1 MRAID
6 TLGQRMLKTSRL
18 AGAALAVLLTLV
30 GCATAPVGPAQ
41 APSLYQRLGGNEA
54 ITAVVRDAIGNIS
67 ADPRINQRFS
77 NAGAAELTKNLVD
90 LICERTG
97 GPCTYRGMDMASAHE
112 GMNIRDDEFDALV
125 EDLAKSFA
133 TFKVP
138 AREQGELL
146 AMLARMKNAIVGH

>member
-1 MRAID
+1 M
-6 TLGQRMLKTSRL
+6 
-18 AGAALAVLLTLV
+18 
-30 GCATAPVGPAQ
+30 AT
-41 APSLYQRLGGNEA
+41 
-54 ITAVVRDAIGNIS
+54 
-67 ADPRINQRFS
+67 
-77 NAGAAELTKNLVD
+77 
-90 LICERTG
+90 
-97 GPCTYRGMDMASAHE
+97 AHE